1 LNGWRELAGF
11 SFWTWATCVA
21 SLVWDRCDPFVLGP
35 VLGPGRLGVYL
46 LGLEMATLP
55 TTELIYPAADALFA
69 GFASAQRQ
77 GSSSVKIA
85 PTVAL
90 ALLMGILPLII
101 TISCGSGYVVSALLG
116 PKWAEAQGLIAIL
129 AWQGTFSP
137 FSFVV
142 SATLVANGL
151 VRRNFIAN
159 VVASTI
165 KLGALVT
172 VVSLTKR
179 LDIVAAVM
187 ASCVAA
193 ESAVFMLLLKGTGE
207 VRLRDAAGGFLRAM
221 VATAMTVLV
230 LYESGFAWQQVD
242 MPSLPA
248 LAHGMVIGIASL
260 VIFTTALLA
269 AWQLAGRPDGPEQRL
284 IVLIL
289 PRLRLLL
296 HRRPAV
302 GRAE

>member
-1 LNGWRELAGF
+1 
-11 SFWTWATCVA
+11 
-21 SLVWDRCDPFVLGP
+21 
-35 VLGPGRLGVYL
+35 
-46 LGLEMATLP
+46 
-55 TTELIYPAADALFA
+55 LFA

-85 PTVAL
+85 PLVAL

-101 TISCGSGYVVSALLG
+101 TISCGSGYVVAALLG

-159 VVASTI
+159 VIASVI

-172 VVSLTKR
+172 AVSLTER
-179 LDIVAAVM
+179 LDIVAAVT

-193 ESAVFMLLLKGTGE
+193 ESAVFMLLLKSTGQ
-207 VRLRDAAGGFLRAM
+207 VRLRDVAGGFLRAM
-221 VATAMTVLV
+221 LSTAVTVFV
-230 LYESGFAWQQVD
+230 LYEAGLAWQTVD

-248 LAHGMVIGIASL
+248 LAHGMLIGIVTLA
-260 VIFTTALLA
+260 IFTATLLVT
-269 AWQLAGRPDGPEQRL
+269 WQLAGRPEGPEERL
-284 IVLIL
+284 IGLLV
-289 PRLRLLL
+289 PRIRLLL
-296 HRRPAV
+296 QRRPAV
-302 GRAE
+302 GGAE